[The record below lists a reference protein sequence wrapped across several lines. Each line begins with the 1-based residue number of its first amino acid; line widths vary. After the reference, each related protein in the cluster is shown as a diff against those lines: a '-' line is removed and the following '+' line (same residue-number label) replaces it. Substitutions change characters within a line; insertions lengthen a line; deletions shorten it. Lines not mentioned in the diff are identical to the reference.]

1 MLTCTTLLCDSK
13 QWNTEYTHTHAR
25 ARSRLLLFLRH
36 NECAIFY
43 SILVVFINNI
53 AELDKVM
60 DKIIGTDLNV
70 IFFSAIKCFVFRIC
84 VSYEIFQ
91 NIFIR
96 KFLKFSKSHRDLLF
110 NIQKRFIESANDYIF
125 GLKKNKRFFSIKY
138 K

>member
-1 MLTCTTLLCDSK
+1 MK
-13 QWNTEYTHTHAR
+13 YWIHTHTR
-25 ARSRLLLFLRH
+25 ARTLALIAFFATQWMR
-36 NECAIFY
+36 N
-43 SILVVFINNI
+43 ILQHIGGFINNI

-70 IFFSAIKCFVFRIC
+70 IFFSAIKCFVFLIC

-110 NIQKRFIESANDYIF
+110 NSQKRFIESANDYIF